1 MIPIAWVPGT
11 PEIVIIVLLIVL
23 LFGIKKLPELGKS
36 LAEGI
41 HEFKKASR
49 KIKEEVDPE
58 APEKKT
64 D

>member
-11 PEIVIIVLLIVL
+11 PEIVIIVLLVVL
-23 LFGIKKLPELGKS
+23 LFGLKKLPELGKS

-41 HEFKKASR
+41 HEFKKAKN
-49 KIKEEVDPE
+49 KINEEIEPE
-58 APEKKT
+58 VPEKKT